1 MRKKNSSNPEDHHF
15 LKLHLER
22 QAVEVIFS
30 GSLLANSWNNSNQSQ
45 LFYRIELLVPCHN
58 KLIKLSQ
65 KKSSTLLGLMVS
77 KILS

>member
-1 MRKKNSSNPEDHHF
+1 MWLKSRRPSFSEVALKDRLGNDF
-15 LKLHLER
+15 LRL
-22 QAVEVIFS
+22 S
-30 GSLLANSWNNSNQSQ
+30 LANSWDNCNQSQ
-45 LFYRIELLVPCHN
+45 LFYGTELLVPCHN

>member
-1 MRKKNSSNPEDHHF
+1 MRKENSSNPEGRHF

-22 QAVEVIFS
+22 QAVEMIS
-30 GSLLANSWNNSNQSQ
+30 LGSLLANSRNNSNQSQ